1 MYKTGQEGGIE
12 MSSDDCR
19 HGSHTSGGTNVKE
32 LERCLSEP
40 ERMGK

>member
-1 MYKTGQEGGIE
+1 MYRTGQEGGIE
-12 MSSDDCR
+12 MSVDDVS